1 MSLKGRIDPD
11 HIPMNKYE
19 LAMVGL
25 TASVT
30 FTKLSGLEQENAVV
44 DLPDRT
50 RAPGGQVSA
59 TEIVVEVPAHHSGE
73 ITAMDLWWV
82 EGQDPITST
91 AKKAGT
97 LTYISGTGDIAR
109 AYALLGAWVS
119 KRKLPD
125 GDMSDDGNMAVVTY
139 TIQID
144 SCSRIG

>member
-1 MSLKGRIDPD
+1 MSLKGRVDPD

-19 LAMVGL
+19 LAVVGL
-25 TASVT
+25 TTSVT
-30 FTKLSGLEQENAVV
+30 FTKVSGLEQENAVI

-59 TEIVVEVPAHHSGE
+59 SEIVVEVPAHHTSE
-73 ITAMDLWWV
+73 VAAMDLWWA

-97 LTYISGTGDIAR
+97 MSYTSGTGDIAR
-109 AYALLGAWVS
+109 VYALLGAWIS

-125 GDMSDDGNMAVVTY
+125 ADMSDDGNMSVVVY
-139 TIQID
+139 TIQLD
-144 SCSRIG
+144 SATRIG